1 MTRVLSVFARALR
14 RRCPNCGARPV
25 TVGWFGLLLACPQ
38 CHLRLDRG
46 DSDYFVGALVF
57 NMAFAEGLL
66 ALGLLAVLVWTW
78 PNPPW
83 NVLYYGG
90 IAAMILAPIVFYPY
104 SKLCWL
110 AFDLLFRPPQ
120 ETDFEGPAAVRP

>member
-1 MTRVLSVFARALR
+1 M
-14 RRCPNCGARPV
+14 
-25 TVGWFGLLLACPQ
+25 GWFGLRPACPQ
-38 CHLRLDRG
+38 CRLRLDRG
-46 DSDYFVGALVF
+46 EPDYFVGALVF
-57 NMAFAEGLL
+57 NMAFAEGLF
-66 ALGLLAVLVWTW
+66 ALGLLAALVWTW

-120 ETDFEGPAAVRP
+120 ETDFEGPAAIQP